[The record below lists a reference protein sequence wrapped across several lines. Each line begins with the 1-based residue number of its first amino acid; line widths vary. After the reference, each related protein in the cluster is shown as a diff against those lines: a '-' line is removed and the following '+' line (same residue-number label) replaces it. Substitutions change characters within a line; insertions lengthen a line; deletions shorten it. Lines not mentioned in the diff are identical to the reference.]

1 MPDLEVGCET
11 CLCKQIDS
19 VHSTKEQDSNYES
32 EQVLP
37 LKELIQITGSQAVKE
52 SSGSMK

>member
-37 LKELIQITGSQAVKE
+37 LKELIQIIGSQAVKE
-52 SSGSMK
+52 PSGSMK